1 MLKRYSNNTISIRAP
16 AKGATCST
24 YLCFGIF
31 LISIRAPAKGA
42 TKVRFH
48 SFKLC
53 NISIRAPAKGATQAL
68 SSLRPYLPV
77 FQSALPRRERRN
89 FLVKTI
95 FHQDFNPRSRE
106 GSDFFLPCTCV
117 TFSIFQSAL
126 PRRERLK
133 DSINQCP
140 EVRISIRAPAKG
152 ATHQPWISRLRQY
165 ISIRAPAKGATVDA
179 IHAVLYCII
188 SIRAPAKGATGH
200 ARKQFCHIFYFNPR
214 SREGSDSNII
224 QQFSFFCIILYI
236 LSVIT

>member
-42 TKVRFH
+42 TTVTVDCKCDCIDFNPR
-48 SFKLC
+48 SREG
-53 NISIRAPAKGATQAL
+53 SDDAREGRAGM
-68 SSLRPYLPV
+68 S
-77 FQSALPRRERRN
+77 RN
-89 FLVKTI
+89 
-95 FHQDFNPRSRE
+95 FNPRSRE

-224 QQFSFFCIILYI
+224 QQISFSLYNTVYFVSNNI
-236 LSVIT
+236 K

>member
-1 MLKRYSNNTISIRAP
+1 MQPQFL
-16 AKGATCST
+16 
-24 YLCFGIF
+24 GI
-31 LISIRAPAKGA
+31 
-42 TKVRFH
+42 
-48 SFKLC
+48 
-53 NISIRAPAKGATQAL
+53 
-68 SSLRPYLPV
+68 
-77 FQSALPRRERRN
+77 
-89 FLVKTI
+89 
-95 FHQDFNPRSRE
+95 QDFNPRSRE

-224 QQFSFFCIILYI
+224 QQISFSLYNTVYFVSNNI
-236 LSVIT
+236 K

>member
-1 MLKRYSNNTISIRAP
+1 MAVHKRCGSGYFNPRSREGSDWRDQKWWNYVIISIRAP
-16 AKGATCST
+16 AKGATAIVAA
-24 YLCFGIF
+24 GI
-31 LISIRAPAKGA
+31 
-42 TKVRFH
+42 
-48 SFKLC
+48 
-53 NISIRAPAKGATQAL
+53 
-68 SSLRPYLPV
+68 
-77 FQSALPRRERRN
+77 
-89 FLVKTI
+89 LVWK
-95 FHQDFNPRSRE
+95 
-106 GSDFFLPCTCV
+106 
-117 TFSIFQSAL
+117 FQSAL

-224 QQFSFFCIILYI
+224 QQISFSLYNTVYFVSNNI
-236 LSVIT
+236 K

>member
-1 MLKRYSNNTISIRAP
+1 M
-16 AKGATCST
+16 
-24 YLCFGIF
+24 
-31 LISIRAPAKGA
+31 
-42 TKVRFH
+42 
-48 SFKLC
+48 
-53 NISIRAPAKGATQAL
+53 
-68 SSLRPYLPV
+68 
-77 FQSALPRRERRN
+77 
-89 FLVKTI
+89 
-95 FHQDFNPRSRE
+95 
-106 GSDFFLPCTCV
+106 PCTCV

-214 SREGSDSNII
+214 SREGSDTQIMCHCRIDPDYFNPRSREGSDMFPEPTLLNHLLFQSALPRRERQQYYTTIFIFLYNTVYFVSNNIK
-224 QQFSFFCIILYI
+224 
-236 LSVIT
+236 